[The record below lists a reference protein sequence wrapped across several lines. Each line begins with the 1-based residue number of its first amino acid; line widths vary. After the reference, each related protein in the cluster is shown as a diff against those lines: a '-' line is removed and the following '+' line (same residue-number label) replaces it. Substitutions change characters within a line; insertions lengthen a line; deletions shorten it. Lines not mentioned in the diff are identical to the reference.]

1 MHAPTAA
8 ELLRVWERGNDQPFF
23 ERALLLLAAACPEC
37 PADALSTLSLG
48 RRDAR
53 LLSLREW
60 IFGRRIASLA
70 NCPSC
75 GERLEL
81 TLNTSDLR
89 VHPPEQSTEEPA
101 AEPEALSV
109 SLGDHEVRFR
119 LPNSLD
125 LVKVSENQDF
135 ALGRQHLLD
144 RCLLGV
150 YHQGR
155 ETAAG
160 ILPDEVIT
168 AITECMEQADPQANV
183 QLALSCPVCSHEW
196 RSVFDIVSF
205 LWAEIHAW
213 AVRILHEVHALAM
226 AYGWR
231 EADILAMS
239 PRRRQA
245 YLEMIRR

>member
-1 MHAPTAA
+1 MRPLSAS
-8 ELLRVWERGNDQPFF
+8 ELLAVWERGKDQSFF
-23 ERALLLLAAACPEC
+23 EKALLLLAVACPDY
-37 PADALSTLSLG
+37 PADALSKLSLG

-60 IFGRRIASLA
+60 IFGRQLAGLA

-89 VHPPEQSTEEPA
+89 VDLPEQSAEEP
-101 AEPEALSV
+101 EPEPLSV
-109 SLGDHEVRFR
+109 NLGDHEVRFR
-119 LPNSLD
+119 LPNSQD
-125 LVKVSENQDF
+125 LVEVSKVQDH
-135 ALGRQHLLD
+135 ALARILLLEH
-144 RCLLGV
+144 CLVSV

-160 ILPDEVIT
+160 DLPEEVIT
-168 AITECMEQADPQANV
+168 AITERMEQADPQANME
-183 QLALSCPVCSHEW
+183 LDLSCPACSHEW
-196 RSVFDIVSF
+196 RSAFDIVPF
-205 LWAEIHAW
+205 FWAEIHAW
-213 AVRILHEVHALAM
+213 AIRMLHEVHALAL

-231 EADILAMS
+231 EADILAMT

-245 YLEMIRR
+245 YLEMISR